1 MSLNLFSRLMPA
13 EEAFTPLFCEQAQ
26 CILRGGRASCG
37 R

>member
-13 EEAFTPLFCEQAQ
+13 EEDFTPLFCEQAKR
-26 CILRGGRASCG
+26 IRGGGGRSCG

>member
-26 CILRGGRASCG
+26 CIFRPPQRLIRG
-37 R
+37 